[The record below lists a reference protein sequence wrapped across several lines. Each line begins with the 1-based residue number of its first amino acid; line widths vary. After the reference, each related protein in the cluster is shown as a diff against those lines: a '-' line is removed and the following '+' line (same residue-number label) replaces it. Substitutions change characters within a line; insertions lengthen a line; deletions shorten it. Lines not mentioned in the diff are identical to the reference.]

1 LIREDFDLA
10 SLFLQYRA
18 VIWSEE
24 ENDFVPIDVWL
35 NPNAYDG
42 EGLTIRDT
50 EGVITPISVENNGEG
65 FIDIYLPRAVGL
77 TKVNFRAGVRSMT
90 TFMGVPCAGAS
101 DSFFGE
107 ASCVPNIETY
117 YGIMTTPE
125 GIESVVLN
133 GSLNTAYFLA
143 PSPLHPF
150 NLGYLLRWHPPV
162 ERWQVDL
169 LGEELPTLIGAT
181 TTRCQAAGVFTGSP
195 EWSAIISASPPP

>member
-10 SLFLQYRA
+10 SLFLQYRS

-35 NPNAYDG
+35 NANAYDG

-50 EGVITPISVENNGEG
+50 EGVVTPISVENNGEG

-77 TKVNFRAGVRSMT
+77 VKVNFKAGVRSMT

-107 ASCVPNIETY
+107 SACSPNIQTY
-117 YGIMTTPE
+117 YGAITYPTGTIYE
-125 GIESVVLN
+125 TFT
-133 GSLNTAYFLA
+133 GSLNSGVFHA
-143 PSPLHPF
+143 PGDGQPGHSGYDLECMGPNSEWQIQNGDYVYGPIYAPL
-150 NLGYLLRWHPPV
+150 
-162 ERWQVDL
+162 
-169 LGEELPTLIGAT
+169 
-181 TTRCQAAGVFTGSP
+181 TTRCNAAGAYAGHPV
-195 EWSAIISASPPP
+195 WSAIISATPFP